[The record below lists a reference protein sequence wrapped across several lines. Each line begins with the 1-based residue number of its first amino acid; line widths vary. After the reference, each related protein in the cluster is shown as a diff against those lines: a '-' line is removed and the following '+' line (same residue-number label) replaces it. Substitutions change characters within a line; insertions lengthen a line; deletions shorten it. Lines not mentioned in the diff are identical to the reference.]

1 MCDLSEG
8 TESFLEIQVA
18 EEIVTKV
25 DNDTTETTDMLK
37 QAEPAC
43 DLNSI
48 DNGDVAVTENN
59 NIEINLPEWVPSYG
73 SVQSLQNAD
82 KTMVV
87 SDKITP
93 VYEGLKEI
101 KNVNMGNNES
111 GIDLD
116 SLEILI
122 ATIERASI
130 IEQICES
137 ASMQTPLP
145 QFSSSFEQHQVQD
158 LYGVI
163 ADEILDEDSRMNLQ
177 TSDNDITKI
186 DSPIPRQQN
195 LDYSIPYYFQSKNH
209 YSSPVGKLWD
219 RSYSSSG
226 SSEIHLSSNPDL
238 TCFPIEED
246 PCNNEENDDEVV
258 AGIQEPHIERHVAT
272 PLMKYTDR
280 CSSISVSIEVS
291 VPRTREK
298 DKRKPKIPH
307 GIKVSRYNE
316 DNRNSLIATCASGK
330 GNVSVNSKKKSIMK
344 QNSESITTKG

>member
-1 MCDLSEG
+1 MIYS
-8 TESFLEIQVA
+8 Q
-18 EEIVTKV
+18 EIVTKV
-25 DNDTTETTDMLK
+25 DNDTIETTDMLK
-37 QAEPAC
+37 LAEPTCA
-43 DLNSI
+43 LNLIKDAADEDSI

-82 KTMVV
+82 KTMVT
-87 SDKITP
+87 SDEITP

-101 KNVNMGNNES
+101 KHVNMVNNES

-116 SLEILI
+116 SLEILN

-130 IEQICES
+130 IEQICKS

-163 ADEILDEDSRMNLQ
+163 ADEILDEDSRKNLQ
-177 TSDNDITKI
+177 TSDNGITKI
-186 DSPIPRQQN
+186 DSPFPRQQK
-195 LDYSIPYYFQSKNH
+195 LDYSTPYYFQSKNH

-226 SSEIHLSSNPDL
+226 SSEMHLSSNPDL

-258 AGIQEPHIERHVAT
+258 AEIQEPHIEPHVAT

-280 CSSISVSIEVS
+280 CSSNSVSIKVS
-291 VPRTREK
+291 VSRTREK
-298 DKRKPKIPH
+298 DK
-307 GIKVSRYNE
+307 
-316 DNRNSLIATCASGK
+316 T
-330 GNVSVNSKKKSIMK
+330 
-344 QNSESITTKG
+344 